1 MCFVCARTGI
11 SEGCISGYVSQLVYL
26 VHCNSLPYDCDSYLA
41 AFSKENLKEFFV
53 AFEKWE
59 LEEVLKDIDL
69 ASSVSSAYLDQ
80 PQKPDIMLYRMLS
93 NWTLFCSAQVLA
105 YLESHIPADLPNS
118 WANLPLPP
126 GILVLLVARNTEV
139 RTWASSYASRT
150 QLLEPKLFI
159 GSYLKALGVVHS
171 ALQHPQSENS
181 QPSLMSSTVTQ
192 SSSEIPPLE
201 YAKASEFWPG
211 FNIILHVIPP
221 NYLKSN
227 CSQSLVLRRD
237 IFSHL
242 RDNDSRS

>member
-1 MCFVCARTGI
+1 
-11 SEGCISGYVSQLVYL
+11 VSLPTRLL
-26 VHCNSLPYDCDSYLA
+26 VHRNSLPDECDSYLA
-41 AFSKENLKEFFV
+41 AFQKESLKEFFV

-59 LEEVLKDIDL
+59 LEEVLKDIDPV
-69 ASSVSSAYLDQ
+69 SSVSGDYLEQ
-80 PQKPDIMLYRMLS
+80 SQKSDTMLYRMLF
-93 NWTLFCSAQVLA
+93 NWTLFCNAQVLA

-139 RTWASSYASRT
+139 RTWASSYALGT

-171 ALQHPQSENS
+171 VLQLPQSETS
-181 QPSLMSSTVTQ
+181 QPSLISSTAARP
-192 SSSEIPPLE
+192 SSEIPPLK

-211 FNIILHVIPP
+211 FNIILRVIPP

-227 CSQSLVLRRD
+227 CPQPLVLRRD